1 MLDERKIHVDVGYL
15 AKVCSV
21 YRERI
26 RLVQDLVKST
36 AYLYG
41 DVTEYDTEAIQ
52 KMWSADLATH
62 FQSIA
67 KLLDA
72 ENDFTPDRLKEII
85 TSYVKANGLKMGN
98 VLQMLRTAIS
108 GSPSGP
114 DVYQMLDL
122 CGKEKS
128 VERIRVFQQ

>member
-1 MLDERKIHVDVGYL
+1 
-15 AKVCSV
+15 
-21 YRERI
+21 
-26 RLVQDLVKST
+26 
-36 AYLYG
+36 
-41 DVTEYDTEAIQ
+41 
-52 KMWSADLATH
+52 
-62 FQSIA
+62 
-67 KLLDA
+67 
-72 ENDFTPDRLKEII
+72 
-85 TSYVKANGLKMGN
+85 MGN